1 MKNVKYEKFETQQY
15 LTSQLF
21 TNKETSLLYSL
32 RTKTTKIF
40 KANFTS
46 LYNGNVECPLKCWDI
61 NRHEPAP
68 PDTQEHLFV
77 CKKVISNNVAFSKS
91 EYNDLFKDICKQK
104 EVIKYFTSAIEYRE
118 KVLKETEN
126 PPGDKLDPSKC
137 LNNCCNSTRF
147 TKCTDGTI
155 IGNK

>member
-1 MKNVKYEKFETQQY
+1 MCIPFDLELIKTTGIEAYKKKIKSKINEAAFKYLKDLQQTHSKVKNVKYEKFETQQY

-77 CKKVISNNVAFSKS
+77 CKKVNVISNNVDVSKS
-91 EYNDLFKDICKQK
+91 EYNDLFKD
-104 EVIKYFTSAIEYRE
+104 V
-118 KVLKETEN
+118 
-126 PPGDKLDPSKC
+126 
-137 LNNCCNSTRF
+137 
-147 TKCTDGTI
+147 
-155 IGNK
+155 

>member
-1 MKNVKYEKFETQQY
+1 MCIPFDLELIKTTGIEAYKKKIKSKINEAAFKYLKDLQQTHSKVKNVKYEKFETQQY

-77 CKKVISNNVAFSKS
+77 CKKVNVISNNVAVSKS
-91 EYNDLFKDICKQK
+91 EYNDLFKD
-104 EVIKYFTSAIEYRE
+104 V
-118 KVLKETEN
+118 
-126 PPGDKLDPSKC
+126 
-137 LNNCCNSTRF
+137 
-147 TKCTDGTI
+147 
-155 IGNK
+155 